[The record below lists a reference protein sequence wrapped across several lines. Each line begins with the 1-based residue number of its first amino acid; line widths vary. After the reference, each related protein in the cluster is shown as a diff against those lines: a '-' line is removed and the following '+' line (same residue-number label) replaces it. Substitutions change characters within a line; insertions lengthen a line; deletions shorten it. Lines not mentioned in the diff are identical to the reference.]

1 MVYYIKLKAVLCW
14 NQDPKV
20 KVKNEADR
28 VLVCQRKAHTH
39 VLPDIWRRE
48 RRGGW
53 GRRVHVWT
61 LSCLRGRMTESASP
75 HPSNLSVSIFS
86 AASSSPRLPTF
97 YFLPPPPASCI
108 SLISLFSLHLTPSF
122 PSGYSPHLSLSL
134 SLPPLTCHNPIF
146 FIRSLSLF
154 LIPLF
159 FLPL

>member
-1 MVYYIKLKAVLCW
+1 MSKKSTHTCTPRHLKKREEGGLR
-14 NQDPKV
+14 K
-20 KVKNEADR
+20 EGTR
-28 VLVCQRKAHTH
+28 VDSFMSQRENDGECFSS
-39 VLPDIWRRE
+39 PFQ
-48 RRGGW
+48 
-53 GRRVHVWT
+53 
-61 LSCLRGRMTESASP
+61 SFCL
-75 HPSNLSVSIFS
+75 HLFCCLIFS
-86 AASSSPRLPTF
+86 SPPLSTF

>member
-1 MVYYIKLKAVLCW
+1 MSKKSTHTCTPRHLKKREEGGLR
-14 NQDPKV
+14 K
-20 KVKNEADR
+20 ESTR
-28 VLVCQRKAHTH
+28 VDSFMSQRENDGECFSS
-39 VLPDIWRRE
+39 PFQ
-48 RRGGW
+48 
-53 GRRVHVWT
+53 
-61 LSCLRGRMTESASP
+61 SFCL
-75 HPSNLSVSIFS
+75 HLFCCLIFS
-86 AASSSPRLPTF
+86 SPPLSTF